1 MTVINSNINALK
13 AQSSLT
19 ANQRSLDTAMTRL
32 STGVRINSAK
42 DDAAGLA
49 ISQKM
54 TSTIRGLAVAI
65 RNANDGISLAQT
77 AESSLGE
84 VTNMLQRMRE
94 LSVQSANGTMSGSN
108 RAALQAEFTQL
119 VNEIDNVAKTTNFNG
134 INLLDGSAVGLKMQV
149 GAREGDTVAM
159 TIGSMSSKSLGL
171 QGFRIEG
178 QLTTGR
184 VGSLGAVGSG
194 IASDDVLLNGVA
206 ASSSEIA
213 GTTNTASALASAINS
228 NVGNHRI
235 KAEAFNTVAGAAP
248 TSTVFA
254 AGEINING
262 ASVGAAASVEELV
275 TNINRDVAGISA
287 VLNSDG
293 TISLSNDTGKEITI
307 AAAGG
312 GVNNAKAGFSAGT
325 YQGYVTMTN
334 MDGGSISVTAKN
346 PGNGYLTGAGTLAD
360 VQLFGLNE
368 TKDGGSFTGKQVST
382 TSVEVTDDVRI
393 NGVKVGVT
401 SSASAASKAEAI
413 NAIYDQTGVGASALT
428 EVKVALD
435 FTNRPQTAQKQ
446 VTTVGVTPGNATD
459 ADNDKYK
466 ISINGYV
473 IDIDK
478 TKGGGATPTVSDAT
492 ASLLGT
498 AVAAAVSSAAALA
511 TATQATRNQALA
523 VALASIINAD
533 ATAAAMVSASANDGV
548 LRLEAIKAG
557 DGFNV
562 DFLVDDPDK
571 ETVVF
576 KSQTVTANRFDG
588 TDDLRINGKV
598 IDITSATDIK
608 QLVSTVNANSVPGV
622 TASADE
628 AGNLILTSV
637 SGEDIKVENLAEGS
651 GRFVTTVQSLT
662 GERNAAQAVLKIGGT
677 IEADDK
683 FRITINGVEVTA
695 SAGGTTANAAAS
707 SLKSALQAKINAFA
721 TDPDGQTLKNTIK
734 DLTDIVVEDGIITI
748 KGKTDGEALNVKLE
762 TLEAYTEFN
771 VTGAPTTDY
780 VVNGV
785 QFGGKKPVDGQT
797 FTLLSNGINMSG
809 RISLSSATGAE
820 IRIEDRV
827 SGSAAKLG
835 LAAQGGS
842 STSVGGALSIE
853 SQDAAARA
861 LTAIDTALDEVSL
874 QRADLGAIQNR
885 LEATINNLTSSS
897 TNTTTARSRILD
909 ADYAQETTMLS
920 KAQVIQ
926 QAATAM
932 LAQANQQP
940 QMVLSLLK

>member
-19 ANQRSLDTAMTRL
+19 ANQRTLDTAMTRL
-32 STGVRINSAK
+32 STGLRINSAK

-65 RNANDGISLAQT
+65 RNSNDGISLAQT

-94 LSVQSANGTMSGSN
+94 LSVQSANGTMSGTN
-108 RAALQAEFTQL
+108 RTALQAEFTQL

-134 INLLDGSAVGLKMQV
+134 INLLDGSAVGLTMQV

-184 VGSLGAVGSG
+184 VGSFGAAV
-194 IASDDVLLNGVA
+194 AADDVLLNGVA
-206 ASSSEIA
+206 ASSTAIT
-213 GTTNTASALASAINS
+213 GTADTASVLASAINS

-235 KAEAFNTVAGAAP
+235 KAEAFNVVSGAAP
-248 TSTVFA
+248 TSNVFA

-275 TNINRDVAGISA
+275 SNINRDVAGISA

-293 TISLSNDTGKEITI
+293 TLALSNDTGEEITI
-307 AAAGG
+307 AATAGSI
-312 GVNNAKAGFSAGT
+312 NNAKAGFTAGT
-325 YQGYVTMTN
+325 YQGFVTLKN
-334 MDGGSISVTAKN
+334 MDGGAVSVTAKN
-346 PGNGYLTGAGTLAD
+346 PANGFLTGVGTLAD
-360 VQLFGLNE
+360 LQLFGLNE
-368 TKDGGSFTGKQVST
+368 TQDGSSFSGQKVST
-382 TSVEVTDDVRI
+382 AALSVLDDVRI

-428 EVKVALD
+428 EIKASLD
-435 FTNRPQTAQKQ
+435 FTYRPQAAQKQ
-446 VTTVGVTPGNATD
+446 VTTISVTPGAGTD
-459 ADNDKYK
+459 TTNDIYK
-466 ISINGYV
+466 ISVNGYV
-473 IDIDK
+473 IDID
-478 TKGGGATPTVSDAT
+478 PTNLGTASVSDAT
-492 ASLLGT
+492 ASILGSSVAST
-498 AVAAAVSSAAALA
+498 VTAAA
-511 TATQATRNQALA
+511 ATQTARNQALA
-523 VALASIINAD
+523 SALASVINAD
-533 ATAAAMVSASANDGV
+533 ATASAMVSASATNGV
-548 LRLEAIKAG
+548 IQLEAIKAG
-557 DGFNV
+557 DAFKV
-562 DFLVDDPDK
+562 DMQVTDVDS
-571 ETVVF
+571 EVVVF
-576 KSQTVTANRFDG
+576 QNQTVTANRFDG

-608 QLVSTVNANSVPGV
+608 QLVSTINANSVPGV
-622 TASADE
+622 TASADD

-637 SGEDIKVENLAEGS
+637 SGEDIRIDNMSEDSA
-651 GRFVTTVQSLT
+651 GRFVTTVQTLT
-662 GERNAAQAVLKIGGT
+662 GEKNSAEAILKIGGT
-677 IEADDK
+677 IEATDK
-683 FRITINGVEVTA
+683 FRVTIGGVDITADATGAT
-695 SAGGTTANAAAS
+695 GTTAASTAGARLASAINSAVAANATVAAAVA
-707 SLKSALQAKINAFA
+707 SASASADGLITLTGA
-721 TDPDGQTLKNTIK
+721 TS
-734 DLTDIVVEDGIITI
+734 
-748 KGKTDGEALNVKLE
+748 GEMANLKLE
-762 TLEAYTEFN
+762 TMEDITEL
-771 VTGAPTTDY
+771 TGT
-780 VVNGV
+780 VNSIT
-785 QFGGKKPVDGQT
+785 FGGRKPIDGQT
-797 FTLLSNGINMSG
+797 FTMLSNGVNLSG
-809 RISLSSATGAE
+809 RLTLSSASEAE

-835 LAAQGGS
+835 LSAQGGS

-861 LTAIDTALDEVSL
+861 LTAIDTALDQVSL
-874 QRADLGAIQNR
+874 QRADLGAMQNR

-897 TNTTTARSRILD
+897 TNTTMARSRILD
-909 ADYAQETTMLS
+909 ADYSQETTMLS

-932 LAQANQQP
+932 LAQANQQS
-940 QMVLSLLK
+940 QLVLSLLK